1 MKNWRKI
8 LSGVVVLV
16 VAVIVAGVAIIK
28 SIDLNEYKGLIAE
41 EVKKATGRDLTITGE
56 LNLEFGFSP
65 AVAVGGVTFANA
77 PWGSRKEMVKLKRF
91 AAEVELLPL
100 LTGNV
105 RVKRLVLAGLDLLI
119 ETNKKGRGNWELKGQ
134 KEIAGKKK
142 PSEGPSGTLPVV
154 HLVRIEDL
162 TLTYRDG
169 RSGDK
174 TVLHLDKLNVRSDG
188 TDKPMDID
196 LAGAFNGKTFKASG
210 VLGPLETFIEGHY
223 QLDGL
228 KANIAGSDLNG
239 RVSVRL
245 AGVAR
250 PKLDAELNSSLLDLD
265 ALLPPSKQPKDSGKS
280 DRDRVF
286 SADPLPT
293 DVLKSV
299 DAKVRLKAARLL
311 SGGVVV
317 KDIEVLL
324 VLGGGRLDIKPLRAT
339 VGGGKI
345 NANVVFDGSGPTP
358 ALTIN
363 LDARQVDYGAV
374 LKQLKVTDIASG
386 KIDGKINLKGRGG
399 SVRAIMAGLNGRVR
413 LVTEGGQ
420 VESGLLNVLSADII
434 SALPFV
440 DSKGDK
446 SIRCGVVDFDIR
458 NGQAQAKA
466 LIFETGGLSMIGAG
480 GINLADETIDIKIK
494 PRAKKLSILKLAM
507 VPVNVGGTLANP
519 SAAPDLAGTVV
530 GAVSTVKDIAT
541 GGASVIGKL
550 VGIGGGKSSGQ
561 TSSEV
566 DETDYCK
573 LALAGKPIRRATA
586 KSQPAP
592 ATTPPPSETDKGT
605 TGSTMEKVDKKLDEL
620 GKDIGGAL
628 KSLFG
633 K

>member
-56 LNLEFGFSP
+56 LNLELGFSP

-100 LTGNV
+100 LIGNV

-134 KEIAGKKK
+134 KEKAGKKK

-174 TVLHLDKLNVRSDG
+174 TVLRLDKLNVRSDG

-210 VLGPLETFIEGHY
+210 VLGPLETFIEGRY
-223 QLDGL
+223 RLDHL

-250 PKLDAELNSSLLDLD
+250 PKVDAELNSSLLDLD

-280 DRDRVF
+280 GRDRVF

-293 DVLKSV
+293 DALKSV

-311 SGGVVV
+311 SGGVEI
-317 KDIEVLL
+317 KDVEILL

-374 LKQLKVTDIASG
+374 LKQLKMTDIASG

-420 VESGLLNVLSADII
+420 VESGLLNVLSADIM

-458 NGQAQAKA
+458 NGQARAKA
-466 LIFETGGLSMIGAG
+466 LLFETGGLSMIGAG
-480 GINLADETIDIKIK
+480 SINLANETIDIKIK

-507 VPVNVGGTLANP
+507 VPVHVGGTLANP

-541 GGASVIGKL
+541 GGVSVIGKL

-561 TSSEV
+561 ASSKV

-573 LALAGKPIRRATA
+573 LALAGKPIQRTTA

-592 ATTPPPSETDKGT
+592 AAAPPPSETDKGT
-605 TGSTMEKVDKKLDEL
+605 TGSTMEKVDKKLDDL

>member
-8 LSGVVVLV
+8 FSGVVVLV

-28 SIDLNEYKGLIAE
+28 SIDLNEYKGLIVE
-41 EVKKATGRDLTITGE
+41 EAKKATGRDLTIAGD
-56 LNLEFGFSP
+56 LNLELSFSP
-65 AVAVGGVTFANA
+65 AVAVEGVTFANA

-105 RVKRLVLAGLDLLI
+105 QVKRLVLVGLDLLI

-134 KEIAGKKK
+134 KEKAAKKK

-154 HLVRIEDL
+154 RLVGIEDL

-174 TVLHLDKLNVRSDG
+174 TVLRLDKLNVRSDG
-188 TDKPMDID
+188 TNKPMDID
-196 LAGAFNGKTFKASG
+196 MTGAFNGKPFKVSG
-210 VLGPLETFIEGHY
+210 VLGSLETFIKGRY

-228 KANIAGSDLNG
+228 KANIAGSDLGG

-250 PKLDAELNSSLLDLD
+250 PKVDAELNSSLLDLD

-286 SADPLPT
+286 PADPLPA
-293 DVLKSV
+293 DVLKSA
-299 DAKVRLKAARLL
+299 DARVRLKAARLL
-311 SGGVVV
+311 SGGVAV
-317 KDIEVLL
+317 KDVEVLL

-374 LKQLKVTDIASG
+374 LKQLKMTDIATG
-386 KIDGKINLKGRGG
+386 KIDGKINVKGRGG
-399 SVRAIMAGLNGRVR
+399 SVRAVMAGLNGRVR
-413 LVTEGGQ
+413 LVTKGGQ
-420 VESGLLNVLSADII
+420 VESGLLNVLSADVM

-458 NGQAQAKA
+458 NGRAKA
-466 LIFETGGLSMIGAG
+466 RTLIFETGGLSMIGAG
-480 GINLADETIDIKIK
+480 GINLANETIDIKIN
-494 PRAKKLSILKLAM
+494 PRAKKVSILKLAM

-550 VGIGGGKSSGQ
+550 VGIGGDESSGQ
-561 TSSEV
+561 ASSEV
-566 DETDYCK
+566 DKTDYCK
-573 LALAGKPIRRATA
+573 LALAGKSIQRATA

-592 ATTPPPSETDKGT
+592 ATAPPPSETDKGT
-605 TGSTMEKVDKKLDEL
+605 TGSTMENVDKKLDQL
-620 GKDIGGAL
+620 GKDLGGAL
-628 KSLFG
+628 KGLFG